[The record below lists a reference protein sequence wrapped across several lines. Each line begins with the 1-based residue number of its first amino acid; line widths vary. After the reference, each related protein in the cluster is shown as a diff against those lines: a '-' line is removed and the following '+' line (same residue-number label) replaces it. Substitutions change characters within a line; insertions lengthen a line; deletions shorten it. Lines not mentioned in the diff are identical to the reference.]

1 MSVRIFDSIEEI
13 KKFNK
18 SISDLTT
25 IIKEYN
31 NGDFNAEKC
40 LIKIKKVN
48 LQIGEKMNKEKI
60 RDILYSF
67 IDFHTTRE
75 IDRLALRV
83 LADRFLEEEI
93 ND

>member
-1 MSVRIFDSIEEI
+1 
-13 KKFNK
+13 
-18 SISDLTT
+18 
-25 IIKEYN
+25 
-31 NGDFNAEKC
+31 
-40 LIKIKKVN
+40 
-48 LQIGEKMNKEKI
+48 MNKEKI

-75 IDRLALRV
+75 IDRLDLRV